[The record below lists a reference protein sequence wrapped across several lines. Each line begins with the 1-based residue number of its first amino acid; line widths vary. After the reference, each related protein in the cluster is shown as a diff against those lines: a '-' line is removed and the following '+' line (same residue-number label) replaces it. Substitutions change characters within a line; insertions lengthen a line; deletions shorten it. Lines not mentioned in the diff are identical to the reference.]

1 MNRFLTAIG
10 LSAAIFLVGCSG
22 EYSGGGVMD
31 SASGIPGEKATFG
44 FTVYASNDGV
54 SCDEITTVKGQ
65 FQFVDKSAGVTFHAE
80 VHSFAGGYAD
90 DDFNV
95 APLFLGG
102 YYIKGKKQGSV
113 LLAAIDYGPDSKTD
127 TFFVTVLDGPYAGYV
142 NSGVFTKGNVTY
154 TPDPLCH

>member
-54 SCDEITTVKGQ
+54 SCDEITTVNGQ
-65 FQFVDKSAGVTFHAE
+65 FQFVDKSAGVTFHAQ

-95 APLFLGG
+95 APLFLGD
-102 YYIKGKKQGSV
+102 YYVKGKK
-113 LLAAIDYGPDSKTD
+113 GPDNKTD
-127 TFFVTVLDGPYAGYV
+127 NFFVTVLDGPYAGYV
-142 NSGVFTKGNVTY
+142 NSGVFTKGNLTY
-154 TPDPLCH
+154 TPDPLCN